1 MIVWMRRSS
10 LAIAAGIVF
19 ATLAHADVKLP
30 NIFGDHMVLQ
40 RQMKIP
46 VWGKADPGEKV
57 TVKIAGQ
64 EKTATADDKGKWRV
78 VFDAIEATD
87 ALEMTVSGKNTV
99 TFKDVL
105 IGEVW
110 LCSGQSNMSFYLK
123 SAANGEEAVKDS
135 NRPKL
140 RLFTVDR
147 IIPNQPV
154 DEMKGEWKVSS
165 PETTPQFSAVGYFF
179 GQQLQEKLNQPIGL
193 INSSWGGTRA
203 EAWIPRETFDA
214 LKLPYEPAWT
224 EQWLHPK
231 TEPGKKPQP
240 ERPHEA
246 PAVLYN
252 GMIAPFAGFAMRG
265 VIWYQGET
273 NTAYGEHYRKVL
285 SALIKSW
292 REKWGEG
299 DFPFLIVQLANLKN
313 SRFWPTLREAQ
324 AQVAHDLPNVGLAV
338 TIDIGNPDNIHPRDK
353 LTVGKRLAA
362 SALKIAYGQDVPYSG
377 PTFKSMEIKGNKAI
391 IHFDHTDG
399 GLKAKGDE
407 MKGFQIAGADGKS
420 VPANAKIEGNDVIV
434 SAEGV
439 SEPKTVRYGWENNPT
454 CTLYNGADLP
464 AVPFD
469 TSVKD

>member
-1 MIVWMRRSS
+1 MKRRI
-10 LAIAAGIVF
+10 LLCCVAVLLCGF
-19 ATLAHADVKLP
+19 AKGDVHLP
-30 NIFGDHMVLQ
+30 GIFGDHMVLQ
-40 RQMKIP
+40 REMKIP
-46 VWGKADPGEKV
+46 VWGTADAGEKV
-57 TVKIAGQ
+57 TVKAAGQ
-64 EKTATADDKGKWRV
+64 TQTATADDKGKWRV
-78 VFDAIEATD
+78 
-87 ALEMTVSGKNTV
+87 ALDPIQSSNPVELTVSGKNSI

-123 SAANGEEAVKDS
+123 GAAHGTEAVKES
-135 NRPKL
+135 NRPKI

-147 IIPNQPV
+147 IIPDQPV

-179 GQQLQEKLNQPIGL
+179 GLQLQQKLDQPIGL

-214 LKLPYEPAWT
+214 LKLPYEPEWT

-231 TEPGKKPQP
+231 QVPGKKPQP

-252 GMIAPFAGFAMRG
+252 GMINPFAGYAMRG

-285 SALIKSW
+285 TALIKSW
-292 REKWGEG
+292 RAKWGEG
-299 DFPFLIVQLANLKN
+299 DFPFLIVQLANFKN
-313 SRFWPTLREAQ
+313 TRFWPTLREAQ

-338 TIDIGNPDNIHPRDK
+338 TIDIGNPDSIHPTDK
-353 LTVGKRLAA
+353 LTVGKRLVAA
-362 SALKIAYGQDVPYSG
+362 ALKIAYHQDVPYSG
-377 PTFKSMEIKGNKAI
+377 PTFKSMDVKGNEAI

-399 GLKAKGDE
+399 GLKNKGNE
-407 MKGFQIAGADGKS
+407 VKGFEIAGPDNRF
-420 VPANAKIEGNDVIV
+420 VPATAKIQGNDVV
-434 SAEGV
+434 VTGEGV
-439 SEPKTVRYGWENNPT
+439 SDPKTVRYGWENNPT

-469 TSVKD
+469 SSIKE